1 MEFSLN
7 QLAVWIMVSRAILKM
22 VTCTSVLG
30 AEFRVK
36 GNSKRTSNLGWNGFI
51 NFENLSDIW
60 LFGRFE
66 FTRMFEYYR
75 LIDQ

>member
-1 MEFSLN
+1 M
-7 QLAVWIMVSRAILKM
+7 SRAILKM

-36 GNSKRTSNLGWNGFI
+36 GNSEKNSNLGWNGFI
-51 NFENLSDIW
+51 NFENLKSDIW
-60 LFGRFE
+60 LFGGFE
-66 FTRMFEYYR
+66 FTRMFEYSR